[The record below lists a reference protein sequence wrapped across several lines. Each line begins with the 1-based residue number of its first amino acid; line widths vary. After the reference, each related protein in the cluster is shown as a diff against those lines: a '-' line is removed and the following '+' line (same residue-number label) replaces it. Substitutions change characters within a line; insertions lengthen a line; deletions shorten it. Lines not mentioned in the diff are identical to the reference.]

1 MNSTIIQD
9 CIENNVDLTLTL
21 KANDL
26 LEFGQYILKKATQE
40 ADEQKRIKDNE
51 IYCSVEEAME
61 MLNLKTRVTL
71 WRWDKSGYLPANKVG
86 KLIRYKKSD
95 IDKLLNGEPYK

>member
-9 CIENNVDLTLTL
+9 CIENNVELTLTL

-26 LEFGQYILKKATQE
+26 LEFGQFILDKASQE
-40 ADEQKRIKDNE
+40 AEEQKRKKDNE
-51 IYCSVEEAME
+51 IYYSVDEAME
-61 MLNLKTRVTL
+61 VLNLKTRVTL

-95 IDKLLNGEPYK
+95 IEKLLNGEPYK